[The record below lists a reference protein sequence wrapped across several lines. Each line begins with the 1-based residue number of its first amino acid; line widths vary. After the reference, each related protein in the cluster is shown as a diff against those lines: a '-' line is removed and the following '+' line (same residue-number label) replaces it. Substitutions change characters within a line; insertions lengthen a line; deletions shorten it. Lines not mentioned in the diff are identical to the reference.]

1 MNCNCQ
7 TGFFQG
13 DDLIDIITVN
23 RPSNT
28 DEFAITQAQLQVG
41 NLEPIITDN
50 PVFPYSVS
58 IMRNDSIKLG
68 FSNPIY
74 LRIIFNDADGHTN
87 VRRTCIGSLDLKVNA
102 QVVRDVIPTP
112 TTEG

>member
-7 TGFFQG
+7 TGFYQG

-23 RPSNT
+23 KPSNT
-28 DEFAITQAQLQVG
+28 DDVTITQAQLQVG
-41 NLEPIITDN
+41 DLDPIITDN
-50 PVFPYSVS
+50 PVFPYTVS
-58 IMRNDSIKLG
+58 IMRDKSVKLN

-74 LRIIFNDADGHTN
+74 LRIVFNDANGN
-87 VRRTCIGSLDLKVNA
+87 IGIRRTCIGSLNLKVNA
-102 QVVRDVIPTP
+102 QVVRDVPTP